1 MTVIFFMK
9 VSELESQLLQEQQQ
23 QSLILELER
32 CKKTNQVS
40 VFGEVI
46 LLVVTIYTYLEV
58 F

>member
-1 MTVIFFMK
+1 MK

-46 LLVVTIYTYLEV
+46 LLVVTIYTYL
-58 F
+58 